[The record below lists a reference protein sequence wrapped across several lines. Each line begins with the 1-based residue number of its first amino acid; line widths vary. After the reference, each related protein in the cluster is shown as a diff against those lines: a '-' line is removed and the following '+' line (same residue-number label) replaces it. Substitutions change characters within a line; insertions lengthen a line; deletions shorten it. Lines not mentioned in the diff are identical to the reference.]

1 MKIDSVG
8 EVGYSVSIL
17 SGEKAPVLSHLQ
29 MGPRACWWEE
39 GREMWKRYEYWS
51 PEVSVVSFLYWA
63 PEYGGARESY
73 WELDGFLGTKGRPI

>member
-1 MKIDSVG
+1 
-8 EVGYSVSIL
+8 
-17 SGEKAPVLSHLQ
+17 
-29 MGPRACWWEE
+29 
-39 GREMWKRYEYWS
+39 MWKQYEYWS